1 MQPSVGCCS
10 NLNVAMFPHDTH
22 SLNLYFAV
30 VCFVGDGLSQSRNCE
45 GVQSEE
51 EKFVLNRELYCR
63 HHDPPDVEGGV
74 GPVEEPPDLPLP
86 GALVAQIREC
96 VGHKPGC
103 KDEDTNI
110 SHQSQS
116 GTLGSTFPNPTS
128 EPRRPC

>member
-51 EKFVLNRELYCR
+51 EKFLLNLELYRR
-63 HHDPPDVEGGV
+63 HDDPPDVEGRV
-74 GPVEEPPDLPLP
+74 GHVEEPPNLPLP

-96 VGHKPGC
+96 VWHKPGC

-128 EPRRPC
+128 EPQRPC